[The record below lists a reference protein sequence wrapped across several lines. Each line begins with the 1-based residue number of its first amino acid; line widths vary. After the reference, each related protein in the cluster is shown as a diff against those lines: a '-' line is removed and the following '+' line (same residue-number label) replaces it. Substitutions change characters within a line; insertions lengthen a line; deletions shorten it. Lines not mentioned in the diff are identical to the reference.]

1 MNKRIAM
8 IAVFLILGAAL
19 VFAAGV
25 KIKDSIHAKKIKL
38 QIEAADA
45 SLASGKL
52 IEARDIYKNI
62 LQENVD
68 VNTAKSV
75 YDKTGEANI
84 KILFSSIKTPDSVTY
99 TVQPSDTLDAI
110 ARKYGT
116 TIALIKRSNSIKSG
130 MIHPGMNL
138 KINTGKFSIVVD
150 KSQNLLTLKSGE
162 EVVKVYNVST
172 GANNS
177 TPVGTFK
184 IVNKIIDPP
193 WYSGGKAIPSGDPK
207 NILGSRWMGLTAK
220 SYGIHGTTLD
230 ETIGSQVTQGCVR
243 MHNTEVEE
251 LYDIVPV
258 GTEVTIVD

>member
-1 MNKRIAM
+1 MNKRIVM
-8 IAVFLILGAAL
+8 IAMFLILGAAL
-19 VFAAGV
+19 IFAAGV
-25 KIKDSIHAKKIKL
+25 KIKNHIHANKIKS
-38 QIEAADA
+38 QIESADA
-45 SLASGKL
+45 FLSSGKL
-52 IEARDIYKNI
+52 LEARDAYKNI
-62 LQENVD
+62 LQEDID
-68 VNTAKSV
+68 VNTAKSA
-75 YDKTGEANI
+75 YEKIGELNT
-84 KILFSSIKTPDSVTY
+84 KILFSPSKMPDSVIY
-99 TVQPSDTLDAI
+99 VVASGDTLDAI
-110 ARKYGT
+110 AKKYNT
-116 TIALIKRSNSIKSG
+116 TIALIKRANNIKSG

-150 KSQNLLTLKSGE
+150 KSQNILTLKSGE

-177 TPVGTFK
+177 TPIGVFK
-184 IVNKIIDPP
+184 IVNKIVDPP

-243 MHNTEVEE
+243 MHNAEVEE

-258 GTEVTIVD
+258 GTEVTILD